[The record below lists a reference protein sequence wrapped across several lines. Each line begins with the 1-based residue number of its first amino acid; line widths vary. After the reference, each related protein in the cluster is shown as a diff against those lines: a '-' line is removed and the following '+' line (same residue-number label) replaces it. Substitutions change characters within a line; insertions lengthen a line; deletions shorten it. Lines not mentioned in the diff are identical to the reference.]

1 MQAKPTHVSECATS
15 ITRMVFDDVQT
26 DKEKMMVEHQSISK
40 LRSDDLKFAPFLVRV
55 SISVPTFEKFS
66 LNVSKCS

>member
-26 DKEKMMVEHQSISK
+26 DKEMVEHQSISK